1 MQAEQK
7 PHVSFSQKVF
17 LKKKINRKQKKR
29 QQDNGADI

>member
-17 LKKKINRKQKKR
+17 LKKNKPKTKKKTAR
-29 QQDNGADI
+29 